1 MRVMSQKITSG
12 ECVLI
17 CGDGPEDNVWG
28 VCLDLWWNAW
38 RLGELLVTASMAAL
52 GQRTSS
58 ETPATVAVE
67 VTNPGTAD
75 GEGVA
80 SSSSTL
86 TEGV

>member
-12 ECVLI
+12 ECASI
-17 CGDGPEDNVWG
+17 CGDGPGDNVWG

-52 GQRTSS
+52 GQKTSS
-58 ETPATVAVE
+58 ATVAKE

-75 GEGVA
+75 DEGVA